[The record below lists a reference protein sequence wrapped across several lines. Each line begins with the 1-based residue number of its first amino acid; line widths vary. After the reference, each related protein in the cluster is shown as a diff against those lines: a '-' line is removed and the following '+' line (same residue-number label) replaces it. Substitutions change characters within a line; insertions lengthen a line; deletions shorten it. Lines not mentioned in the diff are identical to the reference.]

1 MDCSADEQR
10 EAVGGMTQSDEK
22 GLEFPCAY
30 PIKAMVRTSAEA
42 RRAVLSAVARHSDFS
57 HREDVRV
64 RPSRNGRFESITV
77 TIQAASRAHLEAVYE
92 DVRALDAVVMT
103 L

>member
-1 MDCSADEQR
+1 MKESNGD
-10 EAVGGMTQSDEK
+10 V
-22 GLEFPCAY
+22 LEFPCRY
-30 PIKAMVRTSAEA
+30 PVKAMVRTSAEA
-42 RRAVLSAVARHSDFS
+42 RHAVLTAVARHSDFS

-77 TIQAASRAHLEAVYE
+77 TIQADSRAHLEAVYE